1 MKAAFCALALSPLWL
16 AGCVPTSPPDA
27 SIAQTDAKPKTP
39 LDERIA
45 YYADRYDVPEIL
57 VRRSIVRESGYNP
70 NARHG
75 PYWGL
80 MQIRLDTARSL
91 GYQGNGRGL
100 LDADANLK
108 YAGAYLAN
116 AYVVAGGDE
125 DRALKLY
132 ASGYFWEARRKGML
146 DQLKKAEDYPEP
158 SGQDSRADTQV
169 ATKWP

>member
-1 MKAAFCALALSPLWL
+1 
-16 AGCVPTSPPDA
+16 
-27 SIAQTDAKPKTP
+27 
-39 LDERIA
+39 
-45 YYADRYDVPEIL
+45 
-57 VRRSIVRESGYNP
+57 
-70 NARHG
+70 
-75 PYWGL
+75 